1 MRKNFL
7 KSKSGSP
14 ARPSASRRRFLTGT
28 VTAATGAA
36 IAGFPMIAAAQA
48 PISLRW
54 QGAWSAK
61 DIFHEYALDYAKKV
75 NEMSGG
81 RLRIEVLPAGAV
93 VKPAD
98 LLDAVHK
105 GTLDGCHAVPAY
117 WYGKNSAF
125 SLFGT
130 GPALGMDANHFLSW
144 MEHGGGR
151 ELYHELHTR
160 VLNLNVVGFLYG
172 PMPTQPLGWFR
183 KPVTSAAQFKGL
195 KYRTVGLSIDV
206 FRELGAAVNALPEAE
221 IVPAIS
227 SRLIEAA
234 EFNNATS
241 DRFLGL
247 PEVSK
252 TCMLQSYHQPAEAFE
267 ILINRKQYDS
277 LPADLKAIVKYASE
291 AASADMSWK
300 AIHRYSEDYAWMR
313 EKQGV
318 RFHRTPAD
326 VLRAQMK
333 AWGAVTKRRSQENPF
348 FEKVFKSQLAWAQRT
363 VGWAQATLV
372 DSRIAYDYWFAKKP
386 GPGTL

>member
-1 MRKNFL
+1 MRNKPLPGRGN
-7 KSKSGSP
+7 SP
-14 ARPSASRRRFLTGT
+14 GAAAASRRGFLIGGAS
-28 VTAATGAA
+28 AATGAA
-36 IAGFPMIAAAQA
+36 ITGFPLVAVAQA
-48 PISLRW
+48 PVSFRF

-75 NEMSGG
+75 NDMSGG

-93 VKPAD
+93 VNPFD

-105 GTLDGCHAVPAY
+105 GVLDGCHAVPGY
-117 WYGKNSAF
+117 WGGKDSAF
-125 SLFGT
+125 SLFGA

-144 MEHGGGR
+144 MEYGGGR
-151 ELYHELHTR
+151 ELYNELLTR
-160 VLNLNVVGFLYG
+160 VLSLNVVGFLYG

-183 KPVTSAAQFKGL
+183 KPVTSAAQLKGL
-195 KYRTVGLSIDV
+195 KYRTTGLSIDV

-221 IVPAIS
+221 IVPAI
-227 SRLIEAA
+227 RTGLIEAA

-252 TCMLQSYHQPAEAFE
+252 ICMLQSYHQSAEAFE
-267 ILINRKQYDS
+267 VLFNRKQYDA
-277 LPADLKAIVKYASE
+277 LPADLKAIVKYAAE

-333 AWGAVTKRRSQENPF
+333 AWGAVTQRRSQENPF
-348 FEKVFKSQLAWAQRT
+348 FEKVFKSQLAWARRT
-363 VGWAQATLV
+363 VAWAQDTIV

-386 GPGTL
+386 GPGRN